1 MITLDTLKQDFK
13 SALES
18 AEADRIQ
25 QVLESFDKT
34 CRLLIEQED
43 DVNNKKVIIETCLQ
57 LQKNWEL
64 QIIQLKAK
72 VKGEL
77 ADIRNNGKKIKKYL
91 TSY

>member
-1 MITLDTLKQDFK
+1 MITLDSLKQDFK

-18 AEADRIQ
+18 AEVERIQ

-34 CRLLIEQED
+34 CRLLIEQEED
-43 DVNNKKVIIETCLQ
+43 LNTKKVIIQTCLQ
-57 LQKNWEL
+57 LQKSWEL

>member
-18 AEADRIQ
+18 AEAERIQ

>member
-1 MITLDTLKQDFK
+1 MVVLDNLKQDFK

-18 AEADRIQ
+18 AEAARIQ

-34 CRLLIEQED
+34 CRLLIEQEED
-43 DVNNKKVIIETCLQ
+43 LNTKKVIIETCLQ
-57 LQKNWEL
+57 LQKSWEL

-77 ADIRNNGKKIKKYL
+77 ADIKNNGKKIKKYL

>member
-1 MITLDTLKQDFK
+1 MVELDNLKQDFK

-18 AEADRIQ
+18 AEVERIQ
-25 QVLESFDKT
+25 QVLESFDNT
-34 CRLLIEQED
+34 CRLLIEQEED
-43 DVNNKKVIIETCLQ
+43 LNTKKVIIQTCLQ
-57 LQKNWEL
+57 LQKSWEL

-77 ADIRNNGKKIKKYL
+77 ADIKNNGKKIKKYL

>member
-18 AEADRIQ
+18 AEAERIQ

-43 DVNNKKVIIETCLQ
+43 DVNNKKIIIEACLQ

>member
-1 MITLDTLKQDFK
+1 MIILDSLKQDFK

-43 DVNNKKVIIETCLQ
+43 DVNNKKVIIQTCLQ
-57 LQKNWEL
+57 LQKSWEL

-77 ADIRNNGKKIKKYL
+77 ADIKNNGKKIKKYL

>member
-1 MITLDTLKQDFK
+1 MTPLDALKQDFK

-18 AEADRIQ
+18 AEVERIQ

-34 CRLLIEQED
+34 CRVLIEQED

>member
-1 MITLDTLKQDFK
+1 MIALDTLKQDFK
-13 SALES
+13 LALES
-18 AEADRIQ
+18 AEAEKIQ

-34 CRLLIEQED
+34 CRVLIEQED
-43 DVNNKKVIIETCLQ
+43 DLNNKKIIINSCLQ
-57 LQKNWEL
+57 LQKSWEL
-64 QIIQLKAK
+64 EIIKLKAK

>member
-1 MITLDTLKQDFK
+1 MITLDSLKQDFK

-43 DVNNKKVIIETCLQ
+43 DVNNKKVIIQTCLQ
-57 LQKNWEL
+57 LQKSWEL

-77 ADIRNNGKKIKKYL
+77 ADIKNNGKKIKKYL